1 MYTCNY
7 GNTYFSMKDENV
19 KKCIEKEN
27 SIRDNASR
35 VKKDRLRVKIKKR
48 KEIKNIPQEDH

>member
-1 MYTCNY
+1 
-7 GNTYFSMKDENV
+7 MKDENV